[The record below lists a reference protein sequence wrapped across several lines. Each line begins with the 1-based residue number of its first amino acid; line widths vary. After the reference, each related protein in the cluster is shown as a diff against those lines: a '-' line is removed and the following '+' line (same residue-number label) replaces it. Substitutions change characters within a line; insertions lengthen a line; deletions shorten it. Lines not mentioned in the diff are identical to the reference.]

1 MTGMHCLSMFAA
13 APQGLLP
20 RAVQRSQLSWRSS
33 IHVDDD
39 IDDRLANDIGDR
51 LDDDV
56 DDLLSLARPERTSDA
71 RKMDAKSGI
80 VIALPAN

>member
-1 MTGMHCLSMFAA
+1 
-13 APQGLLP
+13 
-20 RAVQRSQLSWRSS
+20 
-33 IHVDDD
+33 VDDD

-71 RKMDAKSGI
+71 RKMDAKSGMLI
-80 VIALPAN
+80 QSPAN

>member
-1 MTGMHCLSMFAA
+1 MTGMHCLSMSVV

-33 IHVDDD
+33 VHVDDD

-56 DDLLSLARPERTSDA
+56 DD
-71 RKMDAKSGI
+71 
-80 VIALPAN
+80 